1 MIRVSVRRNFTEAR
15 MARQLPFATAV
26 ALTKTAQEAQKETI
40 DTLDDKFTIRTGWAK
55 PSNKFGIKIKPAK
68 KTNLVAVVGTDA
80 DWLEKFETGKDKLP
94 RGRNLAIPTGNVRR
108 TKRDLI
114 QKSQRPNALRSKRTF
129 VLKTKSGN
137 VLFQRKFK
145 GKRSQIIAL
154 YNLEKRARIRRNSP
168 VYDPVKRIVV
178 RNLGRNFTRALADA
192 LKNAR

>member
-1 MIRVSVRRNFTEAR
+1 

-26 ALTKTAQEAQKETI
+26 ALTKTAQEGQKEVV

-55 PSNKFGIKIKPAK
+55 PSNKFGIKIKAAK
-68 KTNLVAVVGTDA
+68 KTNLVAEAGTDA

-94 RGRNLAIPTGNVRR
+94 RGNNLAIPTANVRR
-108 TKRDLI
+108 TKKDLI
-114 QKSQRPNALRSKRTF
+114 RRAQRPNALRSKRTF

-145 GKRSQIIAL
+145 GKRSQIVAL

-168 VYDPVKRIVV
+168 VYQPVKNIVA
-178 RNLGRNFTRALADA
+178 RNLGRNFTRAFADA
-192 LKNAR
+192 LRTAK